1 MITKSFP
8 NLQTLSNTLAN
19 IFPEHMANHKV
30 NFILGTG
37 INIYVIFILTFCS
50 CRSDTQKDS
59 QTKNVILT
67 DIFHLKELNTTQI
80 QSLDTN
86 KTVVLIPGGILEEHG
101 PYLPSFTDGF
111 WNEKLTDT
119 IAKAIAKRKDW
130 KVLIFP
136 TIPLGNSGANDV
148 GMKYSFP
155 GTYTVRFETLRSIFM
170 DIATELGE
178 QGFKNIFI
186 IHGHGAPNHQR
197 ALDQTADYFNETY
210 DGKMVNLM
218 GLNPVILNWFD
229 ASQTLQ
235 QQKED
240 GFTIHAGMAETSSML
255 YLVPHL
261 VDSNY
266 KQATPFTGNTME
278 DLIEI
283 AKSPKWKGYFGS
295 QRIATSR
302 YGQDAWNRNSKMFIQ
317 YVLDILDNKLDLDT
331 VVRFGDYS
339 KQSKIDVML
348 DSLSLK
354 EEQRRKKKQL
364 SWLEKSGLK

>member
-1 MITKSFP
+1 
-8 NLQTLSNTLAN
+8 
-19 IFPEHMANHKV
+19 
-30 NFILGTG
+30 
-37 INIYVIFILTFCS
+37 
-50 CRSDTQKDS
+50 
-59 QTKNVILT
+59 
-67 DIFHLKELNTTQI
+67 
-80 QSLDTN
+80 
-86 KTVVLIPGGILEEHG
+86 
-101 PYLPSFTDGF
+101 LPSFTDGY

-130 KVLIFP
+130 NVLIFP

-155 GTYTVRFETLRSIFM
+155 GTYTVRFETLRAIFM

-197 ALDQTADYFNETY
+197 ALDQSADYFNDTY
-210 DGKMVNLM
+210 HGEMVNLM
-218 GLNPVILNWFD
+218 GLNPIMLNWFD
-229 ASQTLQ
+229 APKTLQ

-266 KQATPFTGNTME
+266 KQATPFTGNNME
-278 DLIEI
+278 ELIEI
-283 AKSPKWKGYFGS
+283 GKTPQWKGYFGS
-295 QRIATSR
+295 QRIATWQ
-302 YGQDAWNRNSKMFIQ
+302 YGQDAWSRNSKMFTQ
-317 YVLDILDNKLDLDT
+317 YVLDILDNKINLDT

-348 DSLSLK
+348 DSLSLE
-354 EEQRRKKKQL
+354 EEQRRKEKQI
-364 SWLEKSGLK
+364 SWLEKRRLK